1 MPQAKKYQRNRS
13 NLIKKCQNSTK
24 FGKPSMWRKKQN
36 KQLIKRRFLNS
47 SIELLNNSSLLNMLK
62 PADEGIMACTWLV
75 EIKWND
81 GTQTRAYLKAF
92 PLDRSLGVL
101 NEITGY
107 ILAKKSGLPMS
118 NRAGLILMPDG
129 LFPNMDELYSYAFV
143 TSEVPGKSPSSI
155 YKLPDVPTKKQW
167 APVIEL
173 LRDWKYLPNCLAFDD
188 WTANTDRHCG
198 NVIFSGHGKVYMI
211 DHSNL
216 PVGIDWNSSELID
229 DHEYENKLAKIIN
242 YAEKSEL
249 YQKVEVSSAATSHPD
264 YYKLAY
270 NDLKHWWDIL
280 LHGDKDRRISLE
292 RFIKNRAS
300 SGHQRICA
308 SLQILEV

>member
-13 NLIKKCQNSTK
+13 NLIKKRQNATK

-36 KQLIKRRFLNS
+36 RQLIDRRFLNS
-47 SIELLNNSSLLNMLK
+47 SIELLKNFSLLNMLK
-62 PADEGIMACTWLV
+62 PVDEGKMACTWLV
-75 EIKWND
+75 EIEWED
-81 GTQTRAYLKAF
+81 GIQTRAYLKAF
-92 PLDRSLGVL
+92 PLNHSLGVL

-107 ILAKKSGLPMS
+107 ILAKKSGLPVS
-118 NRAGLILMPDG
+118 TRAGIIPMPAG
-129 LFPNMDELYSYAFV
+129 LFPNMSELDPNAFV
-143 TSEVPGKSPSSI
+143 SSEVPGQSPNSI
-155 YKLPDVPTKKQW
+155 YNLPDNVTKEQL

-198 NVIFSGHGKVYMI
+198 NVIFSGHGKLYMI

-216 PVGIDWNSSELID
+216 PIGIAWKSSQLID
-229 DHEYENKLAKIIN
+229 DYDYENRLATLIN
-242 YAEKSEL
+242 FAEKSEL

-280 LHGDKDRRISLE
+280 LHEDKDRRISLE

-300 SGHQRICA
+300 SSHQRICA